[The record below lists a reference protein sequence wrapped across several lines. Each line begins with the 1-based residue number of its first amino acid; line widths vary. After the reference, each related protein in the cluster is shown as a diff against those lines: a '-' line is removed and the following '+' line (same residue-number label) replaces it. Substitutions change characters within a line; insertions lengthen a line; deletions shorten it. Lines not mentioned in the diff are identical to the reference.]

1 MELKKII
8 MTKLFSGLV
17 EVGLE
22 ETILVFV
29 VQKRTSVFS
38 PAFFEFFGLANV
50 DSVGV
55 GIQDFVNARSQGMFI
70 VEKLHTHNYVKGEL
84 YYPTK
89 REQSRRS
96 GIFIMVPTGTCND
109 QPISDAAAINHQSFP
124 SP

>member
-1 MELKKII
+1 MKLKEII

-29 VQKRTSVFS
+29 VQKRTSVFF

-55 GIQDFVNARSQGMFI
+55 SVDDFVNARSQGMFI
-70 VEKLHTHNYVKGEL
+70 VEKPHTHNYVKGEL

-109 QPISDAAAINHQSFP
+109 QPMSDAAAISHQSFP